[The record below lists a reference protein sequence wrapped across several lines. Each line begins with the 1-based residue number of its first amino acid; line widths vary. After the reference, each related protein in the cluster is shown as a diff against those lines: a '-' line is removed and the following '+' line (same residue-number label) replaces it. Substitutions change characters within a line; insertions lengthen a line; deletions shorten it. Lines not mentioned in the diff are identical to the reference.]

1 MLKIKNGLNKL
12 KKIVHKEEK
21 EESPEK
27 KYLAESYNNFV
38 LHYNDPKKA
47 LLRDIDNIKN
57 CKTPHH
63 ERDFIWLFFL
73 GIIPFKHPEKWQKI
87 LSEERAKYLGL
98 KQKYITKDVNDFI
111 ELKRVNDTYKY
122 DGYKQIL
129 TKEVF
134 ELLNLIKVDAERT
147 YQEKEIFLNE
157 EIRKKLICVLYVY
170 AKEYPNYGY
179 KQGMND
185 LCGVFLYALYKN
197 YTYDEEFEKDT
208 TSCTY
213 SIFHSNNSFLE
224 HDLYLLFSKFMNKG
238 ISDFFLY
245 NTIQYKKSFL
255 SSKTFEEK
263 MSLSI
268 DDIYK
273 CDDCDLKKRVYILYY
288 KRFHNIDNQFYELL
302 VGNVEPEL
310 FLTRWYL
317 CVFPR
322 EFKLEEL
329 VYLWDIIIMYEFV
342 EKKLYQE
349 KDKKLLWHYN
359 MMDCIALSMLLN
371 CKPDVAKKEDINEL
385 MSSIMHYPTNIPIEK
400 ITKKAL
406 EIYLKINPEINI

>member
-129 TKEVF
+129 TKEGF

-170 AKEYPNYGY
+170 AKEYPI
-179 KQGMND
+179 MD
-185 LCGVFLYALYKN
+185 
-197 YTYDEEFEKDT
+197 
-208 TSCTY
+208 
-213 SIFHSNNSFLE
+213 I
-224 HDLYLLFSKFMNKG
+224 SK
-238 ISDFFLY
+238 
-245 NTIQYKKSFL
+245 
-255 SSKTFEEK
+255 
-263 MSLSI
+263 
-268 DDIYK
+268 
-273 CDDCDLKKRVYILYY
+273 V
-288 KRFHNIDNQFYELL
+288 
-302 VGNVEPEL
+302 
-310 FLTRWYL
+310 
-317 CVFPR
+317 
-322 EFKLEEL
+322 
-329 VYLWDIIIMYEFV
+329 
-342 EKKLYQE
+342 
-349 KDKKLLWHYN
+349 
-359 MMDCIALSMLLN
+359 
-371 CKPDVAKKEDINEL
+371 
-385 MSSIMHYPTNIPIEK
+385 
-400 ITKKAL
+400 
-406 EIYLKINPEINI
+406 